1 MCVHRSAAI
10 FAEDGKM
17 LLVNR
22 SDGYGWGLPGGFCEV
37 YEGPE
42 ETIVREVREETGI
55 EVRVEAFIQIFQR
68 LAGEFGIPSPRIRC
82 SITALW
88 SVAIRPRR

>member
-1 MCVHRSAAI
+1 MPQPETIALLKQQIGQITPKVTASAAI

-22 SDGYGWGLPGGFCEV
+22 FDGYGWGLPGGFCEV

-42 ETIVREVREETGI
+42 ETAV
-55 EVRVEAFIQIFQR
+55 
-68 LAGEFGIPSPRIRC
+68 
-82 SITALW
+82 
-88 SVAIRPRR
+88 